1 MSRSANREKW
11 TALINEWRQSGLS
24 QKAFCQQR
32 QLNLHSLQ
40 YWRKILDEA
49 ESSTTGTCSKT
60 GHGFIPLQVADTTA
74 TEIRIALSHQ
84 VKLEVPLV
92 SLNNVLTQL
101 KQTGW
106 L

>member
-60 GHGFIPLQVADTTA
+60 GHGFIPLQVADTTT

-92 SLNNVLTQL
+92 SLSDVLTQL

>member
-1 MSRSANREKW
+1 MLRSANREKW
-11 TALINEWRQSGLS
+11 TTLINEWRQSGLS

-40 YWRKILDEA
+40 YWRKIVDEA
-49 ESSTTGTCSKT
+49 ESSTADTRSKT
-60 GHGFIPLQVADTTA
+60 GHGFVPLQVAGTTT

-92 SLNNVLTQL
+92 SLSSVLTQL
-101 KQTGW
+101 KQAGW